1 MPITDPPAYPEDTI
15 VAVSTPPGRGGIGI
29 IRLSVVRA
37 VPVSEA
43 FIRLAAAQGLQPRK
57 ATLAELFDKEGQLV
71 DQVLVTFFPKPH
83 SYTVEDVVE
92 IACHGSP
99 VVLAFAVERAI
110 EAGARLAKPGE
121 FTERAY
127 LNGRLDLPQAEAVR
141 DLIEATTLY
150 QAQVATQQTQGALAP
165 PRSRR

>member
-29 IRLSVVRA
+29 IRLSGVRA

-57 ATLAELFDKEGQLV
+57 ATLAELLDTEGRLV

-99 VVLAFAVERAI
+99 VSPGFHTFQPVALTTLRAKPDHRSAERCQHSPQASARAVEVRAVKTKSL
-110 EAGARLAKPGE
+110 RSLLPRFPGRE
-121 FTERAY
+121 
-127 LNGRLDLPQAEAVR
+127 
-141 DLIEATTLY
+141 
-150 QAQVATQQTQGALAP
+150 
-165 PRSRR
+165 